1 MENDKTSL
9 KIITAEPDT
18 LITYIK
24 KIWQYK
30 SLIFVFAKRDLKVK
44 HSQTWLGLGWTIL
57 QPLTALVIFT
67 FFFGYLLHWKSEGLP
82 YSLYVLSG
90 LLGWNF
96 FSYVVFQGTSSI
108 QESSP
113 IIKKIYFPKA
123 ILPLSKVLVSIVEL
137 LINFLLLIPLLLWY
151 EQSLSWHI
159 ILLPLVLLFNA
170 LVALFIVF
178 TVASL
183 AYRKHDLFHIVP
195 FLMYFGI
202 WCTPVFFTKN
212 ILPHEINFIWFYNPM
227 AAIVELWRWCLFPA
241 WSYNL
246 NFVPALL
253 VTIPLF
259 MVGFSMYIKYENQFS
274 DFA

>member
-1 MENDKTSL
+1 MENNVVPI
-9 KIITAEPDT
+9 KIITSRPDT
-18 LITYIK
+18 FFEYLK
-24 KIWQYK
+24 KIWQHRF
-30 SLIFVFAKRDLKVK
+30 LIIVFARRDLKVK
-44 HSQTWLGLGWTIL
+44 YAQTLLGLGWTIL

-67 FFFGYLLHWKSEGLP
+67 FFFGYVLHWKGEGLP

-96 FSYVVFQGTSSI
+96 FSYIVFQGTASI

-137 LINFLLLIPLLLWY
+137 MISFLLIIPLLFWHG
-151 EQSLSWHI
+151 QSLSWHI
-159 ILLPLVLLFNA
+159 ILLPVVLVFNA
-170 LVALFIVF
+170 LIALFIVF

-183 AYRKHDLFHIVP
+183 AYKKRDLYHIVP
-195 FLMYFGI
+195 FVMYFGI
-202 WCTPVFFTKN
+202 WCTPVFFTKD
-212 ILPHEINFIWFYNPM
+212 ILPEEINFIWFYNPM

-241 WSYNL
+241 WNYNL
-246 NFVPALL
+246 NFVPILL
-253 VTIPLF
+253 LSIPLAI
-259 MVGFSMYIKYENQFS
+259 VGFSMYIKYENEFS